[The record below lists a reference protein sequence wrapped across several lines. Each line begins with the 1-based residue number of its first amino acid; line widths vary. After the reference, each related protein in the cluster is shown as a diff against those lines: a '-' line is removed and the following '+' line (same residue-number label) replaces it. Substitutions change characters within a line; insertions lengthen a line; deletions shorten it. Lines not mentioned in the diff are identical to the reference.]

1 MGLPGHMVAQFLP
14 LNPPPFCSHYW
25 LFPVDIPPA
34 ARGHTGLYNPLSIY
48 CLEIFAYD
56 HSDCCQVKV
65 FVGCICI
72 SFLIPDVE
80 LFPWPLL
87 LNKQT
92 KNRTKKIYKLNM
104 PLEIVFL
111 KGCPLLNFFVDI

>member
-65 FVGCICI
+65 FVDCICM
-72 SFLIPDVE
+72 SLLIPDVE
-80 LFPWPLL
+80 LSPGPFW
-87 LNKQT
+87 LNK
-92 KNRTKKIYKLNM
+92 NKKERKEKM
-104 PLEIVFL
+104 
-111 KGCPLLNFFVDI
+111 